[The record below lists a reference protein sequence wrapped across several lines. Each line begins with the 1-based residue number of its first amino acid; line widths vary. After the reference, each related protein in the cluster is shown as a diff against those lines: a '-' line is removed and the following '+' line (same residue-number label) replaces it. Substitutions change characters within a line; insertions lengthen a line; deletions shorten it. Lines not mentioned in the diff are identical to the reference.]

1 MCLLRYRHRVMVLMH
16 DDTAWFCAQYHKKRV
31 KTKNCIGKQ
40 HHTLNETNEK
50 KNETYKEQ
58 ATAIHTSAK
67 HENSFM
73 SVIAHWIHD
82 DDDEKWKNKLNTS
95 ISNFNALFLML
106 KSYMLLSSSSLRN
119 FEHFLELLKLL
130 LTIIINK
137 AHEILDAMQKEMK
150 PSNQWVPGI
159 ISNWRHMQNSLASH
173 E

>member
-1 MCLLRYRHRVMVLMH
+1 MPKQNVVFENIKRIENNKTQRSNEQHQENIYVFAKIKKQYIYILKRRIYVHTESCYMCLLRYRHRVMVLMH

-82 DDDEKWKNKLNTS
+82 DDDEK
-95 ISNFNALFLML
+95 
-106 KSYMLLSSSSLRN
+106 
-119 FEHFLELLKLL
+119 
-130 LTIIINK
+130 
-137 AHEILDAMQKEMK
+137 
-150 PSNQWVPGI
+150 
-159 ISNWRHMQNSLASH
+159 
-173 E
+173 